1 MFGRLSLAICL
12 LSLFATT
19 SIQAQ
24 EPQGDLKYS
33 PAEQLVL
40 ASFQLNV
47 ERVRS
52 LLKSGVAPD
61 VQVRVSTFAIFPDTG
76 FGDNLLEYPS
86 ISSRSL
92 RSYSWTPLLPVAYSR
107 THPAKVMKN
116 SKIKE
121 FDAKVLQDRDRQ
133 RMAIAS
139 LLIKQCVQLDLDDS
153 IGTTPLNVALR
164 NGYIPL
170 ALLLIRSGADP
181 NLKPRHAL
189 DSEEIATPVH
199 YATRDA
205 EVLKEI
211 LKHGAS
217 VTVKDHTGHTPLDW
231 AVYDFNVDSVRILIA
246 AGADVNAQD
255 DNGATPLYW
264 LKNSQ
269 RIEGVDE
276 SRKQIEHILLDAGA
290 KKLKTDSKL

>member
-1 MFGRLSLAICL
+1 MASSSA
-12 LSLFATT
+12 
-19 SIQAQ
+19 QAQ
-24 EPQGDLKYS
+24 LSQDQSKYS

-61 VQVRVSTFAIFPDTG
+61 VQVRVSTFAIFSDTG
-76 FGDNLLEYPS
+76 LGTNPLEYPS
-86 ISSRSL
+86 ISSWSL
-92 RSYSWTPLLPVAYSR
+92 RSYSWTPLLAVAYSR
-107 THPAKVMKN
+107 THPVNVMKN
-116 SKIKE
+116 SETEE
-121 FDAKVLQDRDRQ
+121 FDVKVLQDRDR
-133 RMAIAS
+133 RRVAIAS

-164 NGYIPL
+164 NGYISL

-181 NLKPRHAL
+181 NMKPRYAL
-189 DSEEIATPVH
+189 DGEEVATPVH

-205 EVLKEI
+205 EVLKVI

-217 VTVKDHTGHTPLDW
+217 LTVKDHTGHTPLDW
-231 AVYDFNVDSVRILIA
+231 AVYDLNVDSVRILIA

-269 RIEGVDE
+269 GIEGVDE
-276 SRKQIEHILLDAGA
+276 ARKQIEHILLDAEA
-290 KKLKTDSKL
+290 KK